1 MSPCPR
7 PALLR
12 SQTVAYARTIDCA
25 RGVPE
30 LTCPSNERPNDA
42 VKDAADTAAVSQDD
56 LRAFVLEVA
65 QRSRVAESAPEQFES
80 RYHFVH
86 TKITEERKRANS
98 SLADPDSAC

>member
-1 MSPCPR
+1 MSPCRR

-12 SQTVAYARTIDCA
+12 
-25 RGVPE
+25 
-30 LTCPSNERPNDA
+30 
-42 VKDAADTAAVSQDD
+42 TAPVSQDD